1 MSGTHCGKLAETL
14 TGGSESRHVNTRF
27 VALSIEN
34 ALHYIRVIQSFSS
47 VFIYKHKSLTG
58 LLIA

>member
-34 ALHYIRVIQSFSS
+34 ALHYIRVIQTLCR
-47 VFIYKHKSLTG
+47 VFTYKHQSLTG
-58 LLIA
+58 LLVA